1 MSSGLIP
8 QGFVDDL
15 LARTDIVEVI
25 SPRVELKRAGKELKG
40 LSPFTGEKTPSFYVN
55 PAKQMYFDF
64 SSGKNGNAI
73 GFLMDFENLGF
84 VEAVEELARMAGVD
98 VPREAGKGP
107 SQAVLQGPLDA
118 LAAAERHFRTQL
130 KQQPLAQEYLKGRGV
145 DGETA
150 KQFAI
155 GYAPDAWDSLAKQ
168 FSDPRHAL
176 TAGLLIEKDGG
187 NGRVYD
193 RFRNRLMFPIRDGRG
208 RTIGFG
214 GRTLGDDP
222 AKYLNSP
229 ETPVFHKGTHLF
241 GIYEARQANQE
252 FPFLLVVEGYMD
264 VVALFQHGLPLAVA
278 TLGTATTA
286 DHLKLLFRNTRRV
299 VFSFDG
305 DDAGRRA
312 ARKALEVCI
321 PHLRGDR
328 EVRFLFLPDGHDPDT
343 LVQEIGAD
351 AFRDKVE
358 AAMPLSD
365 YLLQT
370 LQTDLDMNTLEG
382 RARLAEKAKPWLAD
396 LPPGP
401 LRELIADELQRRT
414 GVSGETT
421 APPPP
426 APRPRDQGDN
436 GEQPRPVRRALQLL
450 LEHPRLADRVEHMGQ
465 LAQVQRPG
473 MSLLLEVVDYFQEHP
488 DAHAGHLIQ
497 RYEGQQEGGWLQQLA
512 VGGLALDE
520 EAMAAE
526 FDDIILRL
534 RAPALLARIRELQA
548 RADQLGNAERAE
560 LIQLMQERAAMNIE
574 R

>member
-1 MSSGLIP
+1 MSGGRIP
-8 QGFVDDL
+8 QSFVDDL
-15 LARTDIVEVI
+15 LARIDITEVI
-25 SPRVELKRAGKELKG
+25 GPRVELKRAGKELKG

-55 PAKQMYFDF
+55 PAKQMFFDF

-73 GFLMDFENLGF
+73 GFLMEFENLSF
-84 VEAVEELARMAGVD
+84 VEAVEELARQAGVD
-98 VPREAGKGP
+98 VPREAGSGP
-107 SQAVLQGPLDA
+107 SKAVLQGPLDA
-118 LAAAERHFRTQL
+118 LAAAERHFKTQL
-130 KQQPLAQEYLKGRGV
+130 KQQPIAVEYLKKRGV

-150 KQFAI
+150 KNFAI

-168 FSDPRHAL
+168 FSDPRHAI
-176 TAGLLIEKDGG
+176 TAGLLIEKEGG

-241 GIYEARQANQE
+241 GIYECRQANQE

-278 TLGTATTA
+278 TLGTATTP

-312 ARKALEVCI
+312 ARKALEVCV
-321 PHLRGDR
+321 PYLRGDR

-351 AFRDKVE
+351 AFRERVE

-370 LQTDLDMNTLEG
+370 LEAGLDMNTLEG
-382 RARLAEKAKPWLAD
+382 RAALAERAKPWLQQ
-396 LPPGP
+396 LPVGP
-401 LRELIADELQRRT
+401 LQELIGAELKRRT
-414 GVSGETT
+414 GVAPQNT
-421 APPPP
+421 ASPTPSTQTRQ
-426 APRPRDQGDN
+426 AAGS

-450 LEHPRLADRVEHMGQ
+450 MERPALALQVDNLGQ
-465 LAQVQRPG
+465 LAEVRRPG
-473 MSLLLEVVDYFQEHP
+473 MDLLLQVIDYFQEHP

-497 RYEGQQEGGWLQQLA
+497 HFHGQQEAGWLQTLA
-512 VGGLALDE
+512 VDELELGEAALE
-520 EAMAAE
+520 TE
-526 FDDIILRL
+526 FVDIIQRL
-534 RAPALLARIRELQA
+534 RAPAVLARIRELQN
-548 RADQLGNAERAE
+548 RADQLSSGERAE
-560 LIQLMQERAAMNIE
+560 LMQLMQERAQMSLGE
-574 R
+574 